1 MYDFTYHRPK
11 TIQEALALLEQSAN
25 SRCLAGGQTLIPSLK
40 HRLASLS
47 DLVDLADIPDLRGIK
62 RGRDGVTIAAMTSH
76 AEVANS
82 QLVREAIPALAT
94 LAGQIGDRQV
104 RNMGTI
110 GGSIA
115 NHDPASD
122 YPAALIALEAT
133 VQTTRR
139 SLPAAQFFTG
149 SFETALHELE
159 LVKSVV
165 FPIPRRAVYQRF
177 SQPASHYVLVGVFI
191 AELRNGERRVAINGA
206 GDRVF
211 RLPELEDALAR
222 DISPAAVDSITIDI
236 RNLGIDLHASPEY
249 RAQLIRIMAK
259 RAISALADTVVG

>member
-11 TIQEALALLEQSAN
+11 TIQEALALLEQSPN
-25 SRCLAGGQTLIPSLK
+25 GRFLAGGQTLIPSLK

-62 RGRDGVTIAAMTSH
+62 RGRNGVTITAMTSH
-76 AEVANS
+76 AEIAGS
-82 QLVREAIPALAT
+82 QLVREAIPALAA

-104 RNMGTI
+104 RNMGTM

-149 SFETALHELE
+149 SFETALHEVE

-165 FPIPRRAVYQRF
+165 FPIPQRAVYQRF
-177 SQPASHYVLVGVFI
+177 SHPASHYVLVGVFI
-191 AELRNGERRVAINGA
+191 AELPGGKLRVAVGGA

-211 RLPELEDALAR
+211 RLPELEDALAQNG
-222 DISPAAVDSITIDI
+222 SPAAVDSTMIGIG
-236 RNLGIDLHASPEY
+236 NLGTDIHASPEY
-249 RAQLIRIMAK
+249 RAQLIRVMAK
-259 RAISALADTVVG
+259 RAIAALAETAMS